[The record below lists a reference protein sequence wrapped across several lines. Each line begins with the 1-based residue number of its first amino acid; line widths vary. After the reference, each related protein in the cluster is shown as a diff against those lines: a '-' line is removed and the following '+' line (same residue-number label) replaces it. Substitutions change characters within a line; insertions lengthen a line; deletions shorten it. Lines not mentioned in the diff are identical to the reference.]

1 MLALVIPNDSN
12 LDVVK
17 DIKHAEV
24 LITVNKLY
32 LNGEFIEVPLMI
44 IMDKKKK
51 IVVFTGAG
59 VSADSGIATF
69 RDADG
74 LWANYR
80 IEDVCTP
87 EALKNNRA
95 KVIEF
100 YNLRRKESLTKKP
113 NEGHIAI
120 AEMEQ
125 WADVC
130 VITQNVDNLHE
141 QAGSTHVVHLHGE
154 LMKLRSE
161 TNPEL
166 IYDIKGWEQSL
177 DDRGDDGALLRPH
190 IVFFGED
197 VPMFEIASMIVE
209 QADILIVVGTSLAV
223 YPAASL
229 VYYVRDRQVPIYLV
243 DPGSPDTSM
252 IHNPL
257 THIKERGAIGVP
269 LLVKKLREE

>member
-1 MLALVIPNDSN
+1 M
-12 LDVVK
+12 K
-17 DIKHAEV
+17 QQ
-24 LITVNKLY
+24 
-32 LNGEFIEVPLMI
+32 
-44 IMDKKKK
+44 KK

-80 IEDVCTP
+80 IEEVCTP

-120 AEMEQ
+120 AGMEQ

-141 QAGSTHVVHLHGE
+141 QAGSTRVVHLHGE

-161 TNPEL
+161 ANPEL
-166 IYDIKGWEQSL
+166 IYDINEGWEQSL
-177 DDRGDDGALLRPH
+177 DERGEDGELLRPQ

-197 VPMFEIASMIVE
+197 VPMFELASRIVE
-209 QADILIVVGTSLAV
+209 HADILIVVGTSLAV

-229 VYYVRDRQVPIYLV
+229 VYFVRDEQVPIYLV
-243 DPGSPDTSM
+243 APGTPDTSM
-252 IHNPL
+252 IRNPL
-257 THIKERGAIGVP
+257 THIKERGAVGVP
-269 LLVKKLREE
+269 RLLEKLRKELV

>member
-1 MLALVIPNDSN
+1 M
-12 LDVVK
+12 K
-17 DIKHAEV
+17 RR
-24 LITVNKLY
+24 
-32 LNGEFIEVPLMI
+32 
-44 IMDKKKK
+44 

-80 IEDVCTP
+80 VEDVCTP

-95 KVIEF
+95 QVIEF
-100 YNLRRKESLTKKP
+100 YNLRRRESLTKRP
-113 NEGHIAI
+113 NAGHLAI

-125 WADVC
+125 WADVT

-141 QAGSTHVVHLHGE
+141 QAGSTRVVHLHGE

-161 TNPEL
+161 RNPDL
-166 IYDIKGWEQSL
+166 IYDIGEGWEQKL
-177 DDRGDDGALLRPH
+177 DARAEDGALLRPH
-190 IVFFGED
+190 IVFFGESVPIFDTACRIVASAD
-197 VPMFEIASMIVE
+197 V
-209 QADILIVVGTSLAV
+209 LIVVGTSLAV

-243 DPGSPDTSM
+243 DPGNPDTAM
-252 IHNPL
+252 IRNPL
-257 THIKERGAIGVP
+257 THIKERGAVGVP
-269 LLVKKLREE
+269 QLIERLKNEFAE